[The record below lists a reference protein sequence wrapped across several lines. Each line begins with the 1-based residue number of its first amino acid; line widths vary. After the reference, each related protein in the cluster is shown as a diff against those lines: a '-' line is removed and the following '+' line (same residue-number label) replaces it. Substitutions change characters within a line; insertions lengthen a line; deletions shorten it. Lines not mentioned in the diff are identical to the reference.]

1 MTIHR
6 VPTTDPADAVAL
18 LQGDSPRLIFKHSPT
33 CAISARAFTEV
44 SVFADAHPDVP
55 VFLVDVI
62 AQRALSR
69 QLAVELGLPHA
80 SPQVI
85 LVADGR
91 PLWSAS
97 HGAVTGRAIE
107 RALTLALPDDPEG
120 KHGPRT
126 IR

>member
-6 VPTTDPADAVAL
+6 VPTADPADAASL
-18 LQGDSPRLIFKHSPT
+18 LKGDAPRLIFKHSPT
-33 CAISARAFTEV
+33 CGISTKAYTEV
-44 SVFADAHPDVP
+44 SMFADEHPDVP

-69 QLAVELGLPHA
+69 QLAVELAFPHA

-91 PLWSAS
+91 PFWSAS
-97 HGAVTGRAIE
+97 HGGVTWRAIE

-120 KHGPRT
+120 EHGPRT